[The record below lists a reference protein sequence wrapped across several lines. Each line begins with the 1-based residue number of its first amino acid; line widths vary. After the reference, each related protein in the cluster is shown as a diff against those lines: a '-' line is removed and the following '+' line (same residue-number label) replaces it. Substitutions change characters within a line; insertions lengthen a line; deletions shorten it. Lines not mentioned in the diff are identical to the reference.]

1 FAMPSTPRW
10 RPVAACASAG
20 LPTHRA
26 WISLSRTMVLGFP
39 IPPTSSSPF
48 SPPSR
53 EAPELDWYSAGRWR
67 KPTAAISLWPTAPTP
82 AAAEPTCIYRLRTA
96 KPGRS
101 SARSCW
107 TEGVQGPIIFMVVV
121 LPWSGISHHKSGG
134 YVVLVGWAG
143 SWQDSSLQRR
153 AGSEDRACFGHALR
167 DGAHSKPVR
176 CAFEHSPHPAT
187 SGGRSASRPAPLLSL
202 ADSMFHSQIRVA
214 NHSLRFDGQG
224 NSNALDA
231 GSE

>member
-1 FAMPSTPRW
+1 M
-10 RPVAACASAG
+10 
-20 LPTHRA
+20 
-26 WISLSRTMVLGFP
+26 
-39 IPPTSSSPF
+39 
-48 SPPSR
+48 
-53 EAPELDWYSAGRWR
+53 
-67 KPTAAISLWPTAPTP
+67 K
-82 AAAEPTCIYRLRTA
+82 
-96 KPGRS
+96 
-101 SARSCW
+101 ARQSCW
-107 TEGVQGPIIFMVVV
+107 TWGALAGYNFMVVV
-121 LPWSGISHHKSGG
+121 LPFVRKFASKSGT

-143 SWQDSSLQRR
+143 SWQDSSLRRR

-202 ADSMFHSQIRVA
+202 ADSMFHSQIRMA